1 MKRANTFSVSISR
14 VLTCSFLMLL
24 VFVVKDGLINNF
36 THPVMNKRE
45 HLCRSTNKEVAEQG
59 CASVA
64 VVAVL
69 NATNSIMIIRRVMGQ
84 SDE

>member
-1 MKRANTFSVSISR
+1 
-14 VLTCSFLMLL
+14 MLL

-64 VVAVL
+64 VL